1 MSNINRKSVTK
12 QTHIKDCLYFLRSN
26 KKLTENTKTA
36 LWEYANYRFNK
47 RNHSNF
53 SSKRLQEMTEEL
65 LEYILHKDYKDI
77 TQEDILINENR
88 IIYEVG
94 RAIYYGAIHHLY
106 YEGTGII
113 SSDDIKVRE
122 SLSEPVRIPDDEK
135 LERQDVID
143 YFKGLMI

>member
-26 KKLTENTKTA
+26 EKLTENTKTA

>member
-26 KKLTENTKTA
+26 EKLTENTKTA

-122 SLSEPVRIPDDEK
+122 SLSEPVRIPDNEK